1 MLNHWVKNH
10 HPTLEKKKKKRK
22 ERKRHEKP
30 KAKESR

>member
-10 HPTLEKKKKKRK
+10 HPTLEKK

>member
-10 HPTLEKKKKKRK
+10 HPTLEKKKERK